1 MADSNPSWSESVKRA
16 QANTR
21 APEIKRFYKS
31 ADVGA
36 VSNGFAV
43 LLDGR
48 IALTPAKANLIA
60 PTRSLTEA
68 IAAEWAA
75 QGETIDA
82 AAMPLTRLANSA
94 LDGVARALRET
105 AAEIANYA
113 GADLVCYRAVEPQ
126 ALAERQAEAFD
137 PVLEWAQMTLDAR
150 FVLAGGVMHVAQP
163 EASLAAVRAAV
174 DAHAE
179 PFALTALHGMTS
191 LSGSV
196 LIALMIA
203 EGALAA
209 DAGWRAAHV
218 DEDFQVE
225 GWGAD
230 TEAQLRRNARWRE
243 FAAAAFTLEALS
255 AIGSNG
261 RAK

>member
-1 MADSNPSWSESVKRA
+1 MTEPSWEQSIRRA
-16 QANTR
+16 QVSLR
-21 APEIKRFYKS
+21 AVTIKRFY
-31 ADVGA
+31 AAATVGEIEG
-36 VSNGFAV
+36 GFAV

-48 IALTPAKANLIA
+48 LALTPAKAKLIA
-60 PTRSLTEA
+60 PTHSLAEA

-105 AAEIANYA
+105 ATEVANYA
-113 GADLVCYRAVEPQ
+113 GADLVCYRATEPP

-137 PVLEWAQMTLDAR
+137 PVLEWAQTALDAR

-174 DAHAE
+174 DAHVE
-179 PFALTALHGMTS
+179 PFALTALHGLTS
-191 LSGSV
+191 LSGSA

-203 EGALAA
+203 DGVLAA

-218 DEDFQVE
+218 DEDFQIE
-225 GWGAD
+225 LWGAD
-230 TEAQLRRNARWRE
+230 AEAESRRDARWRE
-243 FAAAAFTLEALS
+243 FAAAAFTLERLS
-255 AIGSNG
+255 A
-261 RAK
+261 